1 MLHNTVMN
9 QIFTISTALLKVR
22 PSFFH
27 PPSSFAWDQVSP
39 PLFLMLILRRI
50 RHPKSS
56 FTTFNWFNFAN
67 ALDNS
72 DLETQR
78 KFHGVHFHLA
88 KKLGPWKT
96 PAIWWKWCSIYFVSC
111 HIPFQL
117 HFCWSSIC
125 CHQFSTRFRI
135 SALHPLRTPNL
146 PKRRGTEKLQD
157 LPRHGPDM
165 VASTPVT
172 RVVCCI
178 CFSFWCHVALW

>member
-1 MLHNTVMN
+1 MLHDTVIN
-9 QIFTISTALLKVR
+9 QTFTISTALLKLR

-27 PPSSFAWDQVSP
+27 PPSSFAWDQISP
-39 PLFLMLILRRI
+39 PLFLIPILPRI

-72 DLETQR
+72 DLETKR
-78 KFHGVHFHLA
+78 KFDGVHFHLA
-88 KKLGPWKT
+88 KNLDYEILQQFDGNDVQF
-96 PAIWWKWCSIYFVSC
+96 ISYSI
-111 HIPFQL
+111 
-117 HFCWSSIC
+117 SIA
-125 CHQFSTRFRI
+125 FLLIFNLLSLLSTRFRI
-135 SALHPLRTPNL
+135 SALHPLVTPNL

-178 CFSFWCHVALW
+178 CLNFWCPVALW